1 MLLYH
6 TDSLDMLPRL
16 DSASVSPLDQSHY
29 HTNEEEHLSLLHT
42 VLEKNARLLLECV
55 SVSSITDKVL
65 CL

>member
-1 MLLYH
+1 
-6 TDSLDMLPRL
+6 MLPRL